1 MITPILDSLLDLAK
15 VLKTV
20 SDYVLQLE
28 QENERLKTELDSRV
42 NQNEPDARDAF
53 IELIA
58 QDVEF
63 YESKYQQTTER
74 MRKIV
79 DAYRIVRPKGEEGY

>member
-1 MITPILDSLLDLAK
+1 MSMVDAINNL
-15 VLKTV
+15 
-20 SDYVLQLE
+20 SDYVLALE
-28 QENERLKTELDSRV
+28 QENERLKAELESRV
-42 NQNEPDARDAF
+42 NQNEPDARDVF
-53 IELIA
+53 IALIA

-79 DAYRIVRPKGEEGY
+79 DAYRMVRPKGEEKVG